1 MIHNILKACV
11 TVTAKKDIR
20 FYLNA
25 VHIRKNHDGKLV
37 IEASDGHMGLMVTC
51 HNVPGFDIVAENIL
65 IDRKDV
71 ENALKVFKL
80 INSVTDN
87 AIETLGFTPVDG
99 RFPDLARALQLNSI
113 VNKPDAEI
121 GLNVNLLER
130 LMKAVGILLKGQK
143 YPCARMRPRGAND
156 PVLFEGGNDNFT
168 FVAGIMPVR
177 M

>member
-11 TVTAKKDIR
+11 TVAAKKDIR
-20 FYLNA
+20 FYMNA

-37 IEASDGHMGLMVTC
+37 IEASDGHMGLIVTC
-51 HNVPGFDIVAENIL
+51 HNVPGFDIAAENIL
-65 IDRKDV
+65 IDRKNV
-71 ENALKVFKL
+71 ENALKVFKP

-87 AIETLGFTPVDG
+87 TIETFGFTPVDG
-99 RFPDLARALQLNSI
+99 RFPDLERALRIYDEPKQDPE
-113 VNKPDAEI
+113 V
-121 GLNVNLLER
+121 GVNVNLMER